1 MRTLGLLGGMSAEST
16 AIYYRELNRLVRE
29 RLGGLHSADLLLWSV
44 DFAGIAELQAQGR
57 WDETGRILA
66 DGARRLEGAGAQ
78 AIVLCTNTMHLNAPA
93 IEAAIRVPFL
103 HIGDAT
109 ATALK
114 ARGVKRPLLLATRF
128 TMEQAFYRDRLAAA
142 GLDCL
147 IPDETDRGRLHAIIY
162 DELCQGVVNPAS
174 KAQALEMVA
183 KARGAG
189 ADGVIFGCTE
199 VGMLLTQGDLD
210 VPAVDTSLV
219 HCEAAVEF
227 ALGRG

>member
-66 DGARRLEGAGAQ
+66 DGARRLQDAGAR
-78 AIVLCTNTMHLNAPA
+78 AILLCTNTMHLNAPA
-93 IEAAIRVPFL
+93 IAAAIEVPFL

-109 ATALK
+109 AAALK

-147 IPDETDRGRLHAIIY
+147 IPGEADRGRLHAIIY
-162 DELCQGVVNPAS
+162 DELCQGVVSPAS
-174 KAQALEMVA
+174 KARALEMVA
-183 KARGAG
+183 RARAEG
-189 ADGVIFGCTE
+189 ADGVILGCTE
-199 VGMLLTQGDLD
+199 VGMLLAQDDLD

-219 HCEAAVEF
+219 HCEAAVDF
-227 ALGRG
+227 ALG